1 MSKDVAAD
9 AVTRV
14 ANVTTYAGMTGSVVG
29 GLALSE
35 VIAIG
40 GFLVALLGV
49 AVNFWHKRAIVRI
62 ARERWELERM
72 AIIQSNDAS
81 HEERG

>member
-9 AVTRV
+9 AVTKV

-40 GFLVALLGV
+40 GFLVALVGV
-49 AVNFWHKRAIVRI
+49 GINFWHKRAVVRI
-62 ARERWELERM
+62 ARERWEIERM
-72 AIIQSNDAS
+72 IMMEKRDAD
-81 HEERG
+81 H